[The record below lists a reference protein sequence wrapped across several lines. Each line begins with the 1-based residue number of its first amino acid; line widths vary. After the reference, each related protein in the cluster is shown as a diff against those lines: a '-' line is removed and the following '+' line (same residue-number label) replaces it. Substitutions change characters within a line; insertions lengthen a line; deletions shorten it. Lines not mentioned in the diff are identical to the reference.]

1 MKPGK
6 GAAGGGTGG
15 TGGRGSRGAE
25 SSGARLVA
33 AETNGSMQ
41 PRQRLFRRACCELR
55 PRRLSSLVPRPS
67 TGRNGGWTTLNCGRP
82 LERARTGA
90 QRPAL
95 EVEKR
100 SWQPR
105 CERQFP
111 VSLRARVVRPGTE
124 RDHIAQ
130 LEPRRPYIHASS
142 LDSPPEPSSPTL
154 FGRRDAVL
162 PARQLLSLLGMT
174 SLAGSSRVR
183 PPAGRHGTPT
193 TLTCLQRRP
202 ASPRDRLPL
211 ATPRPAV
218 IEPSDTRPQTW

>member
-1 MKPGK
+1 M
-6 GAAGGGTGG
+6 GTGG

-111 VSLRARVVRPGTE
+111 CVPTGLAWCGPGTE

-130 LEPRRPYIHASS
+130 LEPRRAVHTRLVPRQ
-142 LDSPPEPSSPTL
+142 PSRA
-154 FGRRDAVL
+154 FV
-162 PARQLLSLLGMT
+162 
-174 SLAGSSRVR
+174 SRLCSV
-183 PPAGRHGTPT
+183 G
-193 TLTCLQRRP
+193 
-202 ASPRDRLPL
+202 
-211 ATPRPAV
+211 ATPCCRPDSYCHCL
-218 IEPSDTRPQTW
+218 E